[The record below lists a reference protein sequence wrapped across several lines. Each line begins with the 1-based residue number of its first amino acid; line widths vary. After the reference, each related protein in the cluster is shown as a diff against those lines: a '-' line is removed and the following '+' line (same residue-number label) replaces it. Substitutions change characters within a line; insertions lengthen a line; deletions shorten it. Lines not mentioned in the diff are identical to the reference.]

1 MEARSYLSELS
12 TEQINA
18 ESTSLETMDGQEIAA
33 LMNRQ
38 DQGVVEAVAQAVPVI
53 GRVIDEIAARFS
65 RGGRLFLSLIHI

>member
-12 TEQINA
+12 TEQINT

-65 RGGRLFLSLIHI
+65 CGLRGHPSG

>member
-38 DQGVVEAVAQAVPVI
+38 DQGVVEAVAQAV
-53 GRVIDEIAARFS
+53 RSSAA
-65 RGGRLFLSLIHI
+65 

>member
-1 MEARSYLSELS
+1 MTTTLTQGEKHGARSYLSELS

-38 DQGVVEAVAQAVPVI
+38 DQGVVEAVAQAV
-53 GRVIDEIAARFS
+53 RSSAA
-65 RGGRLFLSLIHI
+65 